1 MKLFTIAMAAIT
13 TTLSCS
19 AGVGLRDS
27 GDGFGIQV
35 PAVLDPQVWIPR
47 IADAGARYVVTDA
60 PGGGWAELARARGLR
75 FNPAGYSNLG
85 QWMPPGPPP
94 PGKDR
99 SVSWEVRFGMTDDS
113 GGATARELIRLLI
126 EVRSKGGNLVLS
138 LPPKPDDATQVLEEI
153 GRWLRVNRES
163 VFDTSPSPF
172 DRMPFFGRATARGNS
187 LYLHLFH
194 WPANAKLPVP
204 DLQNKIVSAELLGTG
219 MKLAVSGSTIE
230 LPMAAPH
237 QAASV
242 VKLTLDGSPK
252 LRPYLIQPDQDGWI
266 TAPAESCEFDTRP
279 GITVR
284 REDRAG
290 RVFLSHWTRAIDVP
304 TWRVYVPQDGR
315 YSVDVVYRAG
325 EASKGV
331 LFTIT
336 MKGPT
341 MGMVKGTV
349 EPTGGVSRRQ
359 VVSNMVLEAGNHMLL
374 VQPENKPGQIAMEL
388 EAVILRRTGE

>member
-1 MKLFTIAMAAIT
+1 
-13 TTLSCS
+13 
-19 AGVGLRDS
+19 
-27 GDGFGIQV
+27 
-35 PAVLDPQVWIPR
+35 
-47 IADAGARYVVTDA
+47 
-60 PGGGWAELARARGLR
+60 
-75 FNPAGYSNLG
+75 
-85 QWMPPGPPP
+85 
-94 PGKDR
+94 
-99 SVSWEVRFGMTDDS
+99 
-113 GGATARELIRLLI
+113 
-126 EVRSKGGNLVLS
+126 
-138 LPPKPDDATQVLEEI
+138 
-153 GRWLRVNRES
+153 
-163 VFDTSPSPF
+163 
-172 DRMPFFGRATARGNS
+172 MPFFGRATARGNS